1 MFVLD
6 GLSFNFK
13 EPNGPDSNQT
23 YLREESQT
31 NSSIL
36 ACSSSVQ
43 DAIRSGL
50 VLTLYLKGYQHSTW
64 DYFHTCTFDLTLG
77 GT

>member
-50 VLTLYLKGYQHSTW
+50 ELTLYMKGLSTQ
-64 DYFHTCTFDLTLG
+64 YLRLFPYMHLRFDTG
-77 GT
+77 